1 MAIHSNQLDKI
12 LDGQSVGGTSI
23 ALRNKL
29 MESQFSQFSRV
40 SKVSVMDKK
49 RKSGNLQSDVDDQ
62 INNEFQRIINA
73 DSTSQN

>member
-1 MAIHSNQLDKI
+1 MAIHSKQLDKI